1 MKKIV
6 KLDICFY
13 YCYRRRFIERNLSDV
28 LNFVISICLKLIKE
42 FEIFV
47 SFDNFMEEESIATF
61 DLGFLALNI
70 KKKIV
75 LF

>member
-1 MKKIV
+1 
-6 KLDICFY
+6 
-13 YCYRRRFIERNLSDV
+13 
-28 LNFVISICLKLIKE
+28 
-42 FEIFV
+42 
-47 SFDNFMEEESIATF
+47 MEEEPIATF